1 MAFPGQKIK
10 TSLLKRY
17 LLHGKQYV
25 SGHAAGTRGFHAQ
38 ALEVQISWRISN
50 NGRNIGVIYLL
61 FISYLQ
67 RSMSSNQCT
76 LNSDVPFP
84 VL

>member
-38 ALEVQISWRISN
+38 ALVVQMSWRISSATV
-50 NGRNIGVIYLL
+50 GEALGPFICCLFHLFKGARHQINI
-61 FISYLQ
+61 
-67 RSMSSNQCT
+67 C
-76 LNSDVPFP
+76 
-84 VL
+84 